1 MENLKHF
8 SGLYFDLGVKD
19 MSTVKITR
27 YLAQAFAQLAK
38 AAARK
43 KIYSRRAARDG
54 RPEVACFLRAMAES
68 EAVQSRR
75 LFNSLI
81 GKIDTSDEYL
91 KTIFEKEVPDLL
103 ATYSELFENATAER
117 PAFLH
122 AVSQLQSAETRLRSF
137 YASDKNDVTINS
149 KTRYF
154 VCRFCGY
161 LATDRQPEKC
171 PICGASSE
179 AFQETK

>member
-1 MENLKHF
+1 MF
-8 SGLYFDLGVKD
+8 
-19 MSTVKITR
+19 TAKITR
-27 YLAQAFAQLAK
+27 YLAQAYAQLSK
-38 AAARK
+38 AATRK

-54 RPEVACFLRAMAES
+54 RPEIAHLLRAMAES
-68 EAVQSRR
+68 EAVQARR
-75 LFNSLI
+75 LFNSFI
-81 GKIDTSDEYL
+81 GKIDTSDAYL
-91 KTIFEKEVPDLL
+91 KTIFEKEVPELL
-103 ATYSELFENATAER
+103 ATYTELFENATAER
-117 PAFLH
+117 PPFLH
-122 AVSQLQSAETRLRSF
+122 ALSQLQSAETRMRAF
-137 YASDKNDVTINS
+137 YASDKKDVTINS